1 MTHFIFTIK
10 VWNFCILKTFNIA
23 ALCYFSFQLFMWSC
37 SFCIV
42 GFSCIEGL
50 EEYTGLRCLW
60 LECNGIRKIENLENQ
75 TELRCLF
82 LHQNLIHT
90 LENLEPLSKLC
101 TLNVSNNYIKIIENI
116 CEYLQTQIK
125 MAPHNELLTTVPCSS
140 MCHKVIYRLFFSL
153 LEWAIHAADLP

>member
-1 MTHFIFTIK
+1 MQKNNYCNVASLCYLFIFPALYILFQ
-10 VWNFCILKTFNIA
+10 FCIL
-23 ALCYFSFQLFMWSC
+23 
-37 SFCIV
+37 

-101 TLNVSNNYIKIIENI
+101 TLNVSNNYIKVIENI
-116 CEYLQTQIK
+116 CEYLHIKVNMATQ
-125 MAPHNELLTTVPCSS
+125 NVLFVLCSFT
-140 MCHKVIYRLFFSL
+140 HKVHLLFFSL
-153 LEWAIHAADLP
+153 LE

>member
-1 MTHFIFTIK
+1 M
-10 VWNFCILKTFNIA
+10 
-23 ALCYFSFQLFMWSC
+23 Y
-37 SFCIV
+37 FCIV

-50 EEYTGLRCLW
+50 EEYTGLRSLW

-101 TLNVSNNYIKIIENI
+101 TLNVSNNYIKVIENI
-116 CEYLQTQIK
+116 CEYLHTQMK
-125 MAPHNELLTTVPCSS
+125 MEPHNVLLTTVPC
-140 MCHKVIYRLFFSL
+140 I
-153 LEWAIHAADLP
+153 E